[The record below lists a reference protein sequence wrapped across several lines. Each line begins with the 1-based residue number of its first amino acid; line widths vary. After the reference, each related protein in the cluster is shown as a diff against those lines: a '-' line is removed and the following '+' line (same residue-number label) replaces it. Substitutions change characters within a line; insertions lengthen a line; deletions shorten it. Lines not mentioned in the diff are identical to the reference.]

1 MTLDK
6 LRTVSGRRLRSEAL
20 VETETPIPYDAA
32 AMPGAIALGTDGKI
46 YVSIKSNAQQ
56 PYNWYPLVFTGS
68 DDVTQLP
75 GGLFVSGGLVPRND
89 VTGVGTPIF
98 QVEGVSPPPGS
109 PNAGFGD
116 SSLAL
121 IRHAEGPQQPSLHLC
136 KTRGNATGSSAL
148 IAEADRL
155 GSVSFQGADGTR
167 FVVGAVIR
175 GIVDGATGNL
185 QMPGRLDFFVTP
197 PGPQTQVPGGGTDF
211 TVLRVRLNSEGNLL
225 IGNTTGTERLSVT
238 GNIQLT
244 EPTDTLKVGANT
256 VVGARKTGWTAP
268 TGTATRTTFA
278 TSTVTTAQLAE
289 RVKALIDD
297 LTAHGLI
304 GA

>member
-6 LRTVSGRRLRSEAL
+6 LRTASGRRLRSEAL
-20 VETETPIPYDAA
+20 VETELPIPYDAA
-32 AMPGAIALGTDGKI
+32 AMPGAIVLSVNGDAYQSLRPGENLPYQWTRPIVELVDGSVYIGDGTSREDFSGSLKLGI
-46 YVSIKSNAQQ
+46 
-56 PYNWYPLVFTGS
+56 
-68 DDVTQLP
+68 
-75 GGLFVSGGLVPRND
+75 
-89 VTGVGTPIF
+89 
-98 QVEGVSPPPGS
+98 QVEGQLFL
-109 PNAGFGD
+109 N
-116 SSLAL
+116 SSLGVLRNSPESPTASSGFVL
-121 IRHAEGPQQPSLHLC
+121 ARS
-136 KTRGNATGSSAL
+136 RGAVAGSSA
-148 IAEADRL
+148 IVQSGDRL
-155 GSVSFQGADGTR
+155 GSFTYQGTDG
-167 FVVGAVIR
+167 VKMVAAVGLR
-175 GIVDGATGNL
+175 GEVDSAPGLTS
-185 QMPGRLDFFVTP
+185 MPGRFDISVN
-197 PGPQTQVPGGGTDF
+197 PGGADALALA
-211 TVLRVRLNSEGNLL
+211 VRVSRLGNVL

-238 GNIQLT
+238 GNMQLT

>member
-6 LRTVSGRRLRSEAL
+6 LRTASGRRLRSEAL

-32 AMPGAIALGTDGKI
+32 AMPGAAVLSTDGKI
-46 YVSIKSNAQQ
+46 YASIKSSVQQ
-56 PYNWYPLVFTGS
+56 SYDWYPLVFVGS

-89 VTGVGTPIF
+89 ITGVGTPIF
-98 QVEGVSPPPGS
+98 QVEGASPD
-109 PNAGFGD
+109 PNVTSFGD
-116 SSLAL
+116 SSVAL
-121 IRHAEGPQQPSLHLC
+121 IRHINSQAQPSLHLC

-175 GIVDGATGNL
+175 GIVDGAPGNL

-256 VVGARKTGWTAP
+256 IVGARKTGWTAP